1 MQCLDLMLY
10 HISLLDGSMNECRGS
25 VLVRTIVGCRLM
37 HQLFSCNVWWC
48 GSVSVRHRN
57 RMIRINIIII
67 IIMYRGAYQLC
78 RRHNRLT
85 MILQL

>member
-1 MQCLDLMLY
+1 MLY

-37 HQLFSCNVWWC
+37 HQVFSCHVWWWWC
-48 GSVSVRHRN
+48 GSVDTRN
-57 RMIRINIIII
+57 RMIRINIINI
-67 IIMYRGAYQLC
+67 IIMYRGAYQLR